1 MKVCTD
7 YVHQY
12 GNTSYE
18 ELPFRTADTFVLCN
32 VIYAPIEKAVGDGF
46 LPAEDAK
53 TLAQAIDDFYDYF
66 DRKVISCGFVLT
78 AAPFL
83 GLLELKNYP
92 RYADLKVTGCRFVL
106 NKTDT
111 SFLGISFLL
120 GDDTLLV
127 FFRGTDDTIVG
138 WLEDVDIFAK
148 ESIPSQKLCID
159 YLNEAA
165 AAYPDRKIIV
175 AGHSKGGYLALYSA
189 LFCKPEVRSRIVQ
202 LYNHDGPGDKNYAWI
217 ETAEFEQLAP
227 VYHHFVPGKSMF
239 GMMLCHDDNYKIV
252 KSNRFFAPF
261 QHDISSWGIE
271 DTEPLEIPELE
282 FMGKMFNFTF
292 RDFLTSLD
300 PERTPKF
307 YDAIL
312 AILFA
317 PAEETLLGVTSHP
330 VASVRDIVKAA
341 AGLSKDHKKALRSLG
356 GEFVSFAGKAAV
368 RIAKETGGKIAK
380 TAGKKNGKIKILNKI
395 FA

>member
-1 MKVCTD
+1 MQVASD
-7 YVHQY
+7 YVKKY
-12 GNTSYE
+12 GKTSYE

-32 VIYAPIEKAVGDGF
+32 AIYAPIEKSVGDGF
-46 LPAEDAK
+46 LPADEAK
-53 TLAQAIDDFYDYF
+53 TFKQAIEEFYDFF

-78 AAPFL
+78 ETPFL
-83 GLLELKNYP
+83 TLLELQNYP

-148 ESIPSQKLCID
+148 SEIPSQKLCID

-165 AAYPDRKIIV
+165 EAYPDRKIVV

-189 LFCKPEVRSRIVQ
+189 IFCKPEVRARIVG

-217 ETAEFEQLAP
+217 ETDAFAQLAP
-227 VYHHFVPGKSMF
+227 TYHHFVPGKSMF
-239 GMMLCHDDNYKIV
+239 GMMLCHDDGYKVV
-252 KSNRFFAPF
+252 KSNRFLAPF
-261 QHDISSWGIE
+261 QHDISSWGVE

-282 FMGKMFNFTF
+282 FMGKLFNYTF

-307 YDAIL
+307 YDAIV
-312 AILFA
+312 AVLFA

-341 AGLSKDHKKALRSLG
+341 AGLSKDHRKALLSLG
-356 GEFVSFAGKAAV
+356 GEFAAFAGKAAV
-368 RIAKETGGKIAK
+368 RIAKEAGETLAK
-380 TAGKKNGKIKILNKI
+380 DAGKKNGKIKILTKI